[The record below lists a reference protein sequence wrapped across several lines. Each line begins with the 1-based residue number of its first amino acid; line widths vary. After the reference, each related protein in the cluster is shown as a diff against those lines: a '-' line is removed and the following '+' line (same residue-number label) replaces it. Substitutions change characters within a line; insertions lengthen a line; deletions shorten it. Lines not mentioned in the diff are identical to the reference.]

1 MKRSLALLLCAI
13 LSAPA
18 CATSRGPRIQTAPE
32 AAPTAGQHPAVNSAS
47 DRAVLSDFARQLP
60 VGARVKARVGN
71 NRTIR
76 GTILKVTDHSI
87 FLQPRTRIAERIEE
101 VPFDQLLALEQDLP
115 GTGSNA
121 GRTAAI
127 AASAAAG
134 GTLAVLLILAAI
146 FSD

>member
-1 MKRSLALLLCAI
+1 MKRFLALMLCAC

-18 CATSRGPRIQTAPE
+18 CAASRGPRLQMAPDRMQ
-32 AAPTAGQHPAVNSAS
+32 AAGQTSAANSAT
-47 DRAVLSDFARQLP
+47 DRAVLSEFARQLP
-60 VGARVKARVGN
+60 VGSRVKARVAD

-76 GTILKVTDHSI
+76 GTLLKVTDQSI

-101 VPFDQLLALEQDLP
+101 VRFDQLLALEQDLP
-115 GTGSNA
+115 GSGSSA